1 MSFFIEKIKILKKI
15 SKKILIV
22 WHCVIFI
29 RSGLYKDGKF
39 KFVMEFLKDFPKSK
53 PCVRFQQSIFHPLIN
68 PDNNILDMN
77 VKNFFFEKKLKKLK
91 KLSTFFLLG
100 NTAAI

>member
-1 MSFFIEKIKILKKI
+1 MHFSIEMPKTLKIL
-15 SKKILIV
+15 LNIV

-53 PCVRFQQSIFHPLIN
+53 PCVKFEQPIFHPLIN
-68 PDNNILDMN
+68 PDNNMLDMN
-77 VKNFFFEKKLKKLK
+77 VKPIVFLKKTNK
-91 KLSTFFLLG
+91 IV
-100 NTAAI
+100 NI